1 MGPIETRIFEK
12 LTNALEPKLLEIVN
26 DSHKHAKHSH
36 MKELLAANPESAKN
50 STESHF
56 SVKIISD
63 KFDGLSRLNRQRLV
77 LDLLKDEMKIIH
89 ALSLKTYALK
99 ELNNFDV

>member
-1 MGPIETRIFEK
+1 MGPIETKIFEK
-12 LTNALEPKLLEIVN
+12 LTKALEPKLLEIVN

-36 MKELLAANPESAKN
+36 IKEFHAANPEAAKN
-50 STESHF
+50 AAESHF

-77 LDLLKDEMKIIH
+77 LDLLKDEMKVIH
-89 ALSLKTYALK
+89 AFSLKAYILK